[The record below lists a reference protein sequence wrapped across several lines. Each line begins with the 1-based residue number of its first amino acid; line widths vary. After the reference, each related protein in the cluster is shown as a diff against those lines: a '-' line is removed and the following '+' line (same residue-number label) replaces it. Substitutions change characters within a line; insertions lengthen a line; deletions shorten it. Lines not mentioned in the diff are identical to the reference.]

1 MTYSYFYNKNL
12 IGDVLLISIDN
23 ELTTTNIK
31 TFDDITLV
39 YHDDILTGI
48 NIFNF
53 SSVVKIKNEGRI
65 VLPPNEMIDAINSKL
80 SLISEIKL
88 PYVTETG
95 FKVGK
100 ILTVDEHPESSHLHI
115 LTVDI
120 GSEVLD
126 IVCGAYNVKENMLV
140 VVATIGTVMMD
151 GTVIKPG
158 KLLGEVSNGMCC
170 SPKELGLKMDYPLHH
185 LLVLDED
192 KVTIGQDFFSLKQI

>member
-1 MTYSYFYNKNL
+1 MAYSYFYNKNL

-23 ELTTTNIK
+23 ELTTTSIK

-39 YHDDILTGI
+39 YHNDILTGI

-80 SLISEIKL
+80 SLISDIKL
-88 PYVTETG
+88 SYVTETG